1 MVQRAYRGIINYKR
15 KSMKKTV
22 LITGGARGI
31 GKALVDHLTAL
42 EYNVIAPSRDDM
54 DLFDPASISQYMEK
68 NNDLKVDI
76 LINNAGINK
85 PQWIEEMSDEN
96 IENTLRINLE
106 SPIRLVRGLV
116 GHMKEKKWGRI
127 INISSAFGIVARGKQ
142 VLYCSTKHGIN
153 GMTKALALELAPHN
167 VLVNS
172 VCPGFAE
179 TEMVMRNPKEKIK
192 ALESDI
198 PLGRLVKPEEIAYLV
213 EFLISEKN
221 TYMTGAEVVIDG
233 GFTCK

>member
-1 MVQRAYRGIINYKR
+1 
-15 KSMKKTV
+15 MKKTV
-22 LITGGARGI
+22 FITGGARGI
-31 GKALVDHLTAL
+31 GKALVDHLADCG
-42 EYNVIAPSRDDM
+42 YAVIAPTREELNLADATSVETYLNNHRD
-54 DLFDPASISQYMEK
+54 LH
-68 NNDLKVDI
+68 VDI

-85 PQWIEEMSDEN
+85 PEWIDEVSDEN
-96 IENTLRINLE
+96 IEETIRINLN
-106 SPIRLVRGLV
+106 SPIRIVRGLV
-116 GHMKEKKWGRI
+116 SHMERQKWGRI

-153 GMTKALALELAPHN
+153 GMTKSLALELAPYN
-167 VLVNS
+167 ILVNS

-179 TEMVMRNPKEKIK
+179 TEMVMRNPKEKIT
-192 ALESDI
+192 ALVSDI
-198 PLGRLVKPEEIAYLV
+198 PLGRLIKPEEIAQLV